1 MGIGSLPKTVTL
13 DGFPTFYQAVIRK
26 RGNKMKEIWKPVVGY
41 EDYYSISNTGRVL
54 SVPRKG
60 TKGGIIKPIVD
71 RKGYLYVNLRKQG
84 TRKIGKV
91 HRIVAKAFIPNPQS
105 LPEVNHKDENKKN
118 NNVSNLE
125 WCTSEYNHN
134 YGTRNA
140 RTAKANTN
148 GKHCKPIM
156 ATLKDGTIEYYSSA
170 REASDALGVKNGS
183 HITAVVKGKRKTAYG
198 RMWRYAE

>member
-105 LPEVNHKDENKKN
+105 LPEVNHKDENKK
-118 NNVSNLE
+118 
-125 WCTSEYNHN
+125 TTK
-134 YGTRNA
+134 TR
-140 RTAKANTN
+140 
-148 GKHCKPIM
+148 GCIQQ
-156 ATLKDGTIEYYSSA
+156 
-170 REASDALGVKNGS
+170 V
-183 HITAVVKGKRKTAYG
+183 GKRQTQHNIVYWLQLKPHSY
-198 RMWRYAE
+198 WK